1 MKLFKRIKLLHF
13 YYFVIPNI
21 AIISIV
27 FSFFYLIP
35 PKEIHIL
42 SGPKGGFFSL
52 VSEELKEELNKYS
65 IKVTIDHTEYTTN
78 IVERLNT
85 KNGNR
90 PHLGFLAQDISDKYY
105 PNVYSLGA
113 VAIEPL
119 WIFTDATRN
128 INDIRQLKGLS
139 LAVGPKGSGVRRISE
154 KVLKFYGIDETN
166 TKFIEIQIL
175 EAEKAL
181 INRRID
187 AAFFLL
193 PARTPVVKNLAARPT
208 LKLLNIS
215 ESEALSHFID
225 PLEHVIVPKGA
236 FKISPLIP
244 HKNLDAIAL
253 PISII
258 ISDNAGMGLGALVA
272 AILKDKYPRQT
283 FYNID
288 EDLPKFSY
296 QGIKRL
302 SAAEEI
308 YQIGLPYLT
317 EVFGLKYG
325 LVLAYAFKPIV
336 YIFVSTVLFIG
347 VMNTYFNLVPI
358 WSGITALF
366 NSKRP

>member
-1 MKLFKRIKLLHF
+1 MKNFREAVLEG
-13 YYFVIPNI
+13 IPKTLPKQKNRSINI
-21 AIISIV
+21 SHA
-27 FSFFYLIP
+27 P
-35 PKEIHIL
+35 NRKHIL
-42 SGPKGGFFSL
+42 NNEEKKLAIRNALRYFPKHMHKDL
-52 VSEELKEELNKYS
+52 AKEFLAELN
-65 IKVTIDHTEYTTN
+65 EYGR
-78 IVERLNT
+78 IYMYRFMPEYDL
-85 KNGNR
+85 K
-90 PHLGFLAQDISDKYY
+90 A
-105 PNVYSLGA
+105 
-113 VAIEPL
+113 
-119 WIFTDATRN
+119 RN

-308 YQIGLPYLT
+308 YKIGLPYLT
-317 EVFGLKYG
+317 EVFGLKFG
-325 LVLAYAFKPIV
+325 LVLVYAFKPIV

>member
-1 MKLFKRIKLLHF
+1 ME
-13 YYFVIPNI
+13 
-21 AIISIV
+21 IIY
-27 FSFFYLIP
+27 SFFVV
-35 PKEIHIL
+35 
-42 SGPKGGFFSL
+42 SVL
-52 VSEELKEELNKYS
+52 VHD
-65 IKVTIDHTEYTTN
+65 V
-78 IVERLNT
+78 
-85 KNGNR
+85 
-90 PHLGFLAQDISDKYY
+90 
-105 PNVYSLGA
+105 
-113 VAIEPL
+113 
-119 WIFTDATRN
+119 TRN
-128 INDIRQLKGLS
+128 IKDIRQLKGRS

-154 KVLKFYGIDETN
+154 RILKFYGIDKTN
-166 TKFIEIQIL
+166 TKFIETQIL
-175 EAEKAL
+175 DAEEAL

-193 PARTPVVKNLAARPT
+193 PARTPIVKNLATRHT

-272 AILKDKYPRQT
+272 AILKDKYPKQT
-283 FYNID
+283 FYSVD

-308 YQIGLPYLT
+308 SDRIDSV
-317 EVFGLKYG
+317 ESV
-325 LVLAYAFKPIV
+325 AE
-336 YIFVSTVLFIG
+336 
-347 VMNTYFNLVPI
+347 
-358 WSGITALF
+358 ALF
-366 NSKRP
+366 TEWQAELDEYTSASLRRDSERQLRATRGRYQRLMTSMHGA

>member
-65 IKVTIDHTEYTTN
+65 IQVRIDHTEYTTN
-78 IVERLNT
+78 IIERLNT

-113 VAIEPL
+113 VEIEPL

-139 LAVGPKGSGVRRISE
+139 
-154 KVLKFYGIDETN
+154 VLKFYGIDETN

-187 AAFFLL
+187 AAFFYLF
-193 PARTPVVKNLAARPT
+193 PARTPVVKNLAASPT

-288 EDLPKFSY
+288 EDLPKFS
-296 QGIKRL
+296 R
-302 SAAEEI
+302 
-308 YQIGLPYLT
+308 
-317 EVFGLKYG
+317 
-325 LVLAYAFKPIV
+325 
-336 YIFVSTVLFIG
+336 
-347 VMNTYFNLVPI
+347 
-358 WSGITALF
+358 
-366 NSKRP
+366 

>member
-1 MKLFKRIKLLHF
+1 MKLFKKLKLLHF

-27 FSFFYLIP
+27 FSFFSLIP
-35 PKEIHIL
+35 PKEIYIL

-52 VSEELKEELNKYS
+52 VSEELKEELDKYS
-65 IKVTIDHTEYTTN
+65 IKVTIDHTENTTN
-78 IVERLNT
+78 IIERLNT
-85 KNGNR
+85 KSGNR

-105 PNVYSLGA
+105 PNVYTLGA

-119 WIFTDATRN
+119 WVFTDVTRN
-128 INDIRQLKGLS
+128 IKDIRQLKGLS

-154 KVLKFYGIDETN
+154 RILKFYGIDETN
-166 TKFIEIQIL
+166 TKFIETQIL
-175 EAEKAL
+175 DAEEAL

-193 PARTPVVKNLAARPT
+193 PARTPIVKNLATRHT

-236 FKISPLIP
+236 FKISPLVP
-244 HKNLDAIAL
+244 HKNVDVIAL
-253 PISII
+253 PVSIVVA
-258 ISDNAGMGLGALVA
+258 DNAGMGLGALIA
-272 AILKDKYPRQT
+272 AILKDKYPKQT
-283 FYNID
+283 FYSVD

-308 YQIGLPYLT
+308 YQTGLPYLT

-358 WSGITALF
+358 WSGIMALF
-366 NSKRP
+366 SSKRP